1 MTLYDNRSTLWIG
14 FHGCDRSVRD
24 GLLSHPFDVRIS
36 NESYDWLGAG
46 FYLWENNY
54 LRAKQ
59 WADDKGKRTKGG
71 FEPAVVGVLYELGNC
86 IDLTCAESVDT
97 ISKACNSLKL
107 EYENI
112 NLELPKNRATKHS
125 LYEDLILRDLD
136 CAVINYLC
144 STVSTNID
152 TARGVFIEGGP
163 VYEGGKIY
171 EKTHIQ
177 ICIKNLDCI
186 KGFFMPK
193 V

>member
-1 MTLYDNRSTLWIG
+1 MTIYDNRGTLWIG

-24 GLLSHPFDVRIS
+24 GLLLNPFDVRVS
-36 NESYDWLGAG
+36 RESYDWLGSG
-46 FYLWENNY
+46 FYIWEGNY
-54 LRAKQ
+54 QRALQ
-59 WADDKGKRTKGG
+59 WALDKQKRCKYP
-71 FEPAVVGVLYELGNC
+71 FEPAVVGVVYELSKC
-86 IDLTCAESVDT
+86 LDLTDSACIKS
-97 ISKACNSLKL
+97 ISNAYQDLKEL
-107 EYENI
+107 FGGSA
-112 NLELPKNRATKHS
+112 NLPTNRATKHS
-125 LYEDLILRDLD
+125 LQEDMILRDLD

-144 STVSTNID
+144 YKAENQID